1 MARFSQNTIRQVAG
15 FDQEVIAEEL
25 LYGVDDYWNVTI
37 RDGTG
42 SNAQPINITNWTFEF
57 RLIRRTITG
66 ITDGRNGLE
75 LEGLAP
81 APGATTMN
89 LDTNVKVYNPT
100 AGQLRLLIDDTF
112 FSQLPPIID
121 TSTPPVYTGYLKA
134 TLPATGTPGT
144 VNYIPAQNKKILL
157 LFIVQSDGITAQADA

>member
-25 LYGVDDYWNVTI
+25 LYGVDDYWNITI
-37 RDGTG
+37 KDGVGT
-42 SNAQPINITNWTFEF
+42 SALPIDLTNWTFEF

-75 LEGLAP
+75 LEGLGP

-89 LDTNVKVYNPT
+89 LDANVKPYNP
-100 AGQLRLLIDDTF
+100 AQGQIRLLIDDTF
-112 FSQLPPIID
+112 FSQLPPVID
-121 TSTPPVYTGYLKA
+121 TATPPVYTGYLKA
-134 TLPATGTPGT
+134 TMPAIGTPGT
-144 VNYIPAQNKKILL
+144 VSYIPAQNKKILL